1 MKEEN
6 NICNL
11 HYACR
16 DALRTERVRT
26 DERIVHTWHVYKNT
40 RVCVNWSDNT
50 LITVM
55 IAN

>member
-1 MKEEN
+1 MPA
-6 NICNL
+6 
-11 HYACR
+11 YR
-16 DALRTERVRT
+16 DALRTESVRT
-26 DERIVHTWHVYKNT
+26 DGMSVLYMACVYKNT